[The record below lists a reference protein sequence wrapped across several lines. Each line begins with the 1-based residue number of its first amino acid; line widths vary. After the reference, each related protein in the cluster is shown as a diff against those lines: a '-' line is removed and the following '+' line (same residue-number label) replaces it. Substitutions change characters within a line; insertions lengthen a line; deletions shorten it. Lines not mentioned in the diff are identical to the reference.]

1 MNKLILKES
10 MTDTAIAMPLAWAV
24 SYVSLLLMISIGV
37 KDALI
42 ISAIQ
47 TLVLTIVSIVRKYF
61 VRKTFA
67 RI

>member
-10 MTDTAIAMPLAWAV
+10 MTDTAIAMPIAWAV

>member
-24 SYVSLLLMISIGV
+24 SYVSLLLIISIGV